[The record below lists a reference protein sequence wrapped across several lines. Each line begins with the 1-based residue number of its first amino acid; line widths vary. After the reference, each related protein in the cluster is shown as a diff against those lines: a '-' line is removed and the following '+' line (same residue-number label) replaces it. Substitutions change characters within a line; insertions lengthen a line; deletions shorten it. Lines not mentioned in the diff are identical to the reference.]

1 MKQLQ
6 EFRGN
11 LVEEEK
17 SDYKQFDMLVRAG
30 LANKAQ
36 LARIHRILD
45 KMTEERPQFNNADR
59 EIMRNLFNRMVD
71 LIANN
76 KQVFQKTRQA
86 VREELEEGVL
96 DTSDFK
102 IGPSG
107 RKVRAHRVKVGDV
120 AYGQEDDIKE
130 DFELVEAPV
139 DFDNDPPFVLVL
151 KRRAIRMYPD
161 KTKVALYYSKTLDKY
176 FSVPYGGPMGAIVQA
191 EETQIE
197 EAVMDQLHKIVN
209 DKQAQTVKFG
219 NGQSK
224 KVDHFTASAITQ
236 VHKALNDE
244 NKKKFADMVH
254 KSPAHLAKAS
264 DFAFS
269 RAK

>member
-1 MKQLQ
+1 MKNLQ
-6 EFRGN
+6 EFRQ

-17 SDYKQFDMLVRAG
+17 SDYSKFDMLVRAG

-71 LIANN
+71 IISNN
-76 KQVFQKTRQA
+76 KQIFQKTRQA
-86 VREELEEGVL
+86 VREQLEESIL
-96 DTSDFK
+96 DNVD
-102 IGPSG
+102 
-107 RKVRAHRVKVGDV
+107 
-120 AYGQEDDIKE
+120 YEE
-130 DFELVEAPV
+130 LELVESSV
-139 DFDNDPPFVLVL
+139 DLDKDPPFVLVL
-151 KRRAIRMYPD
+151 KRKAIRMYPD
-161 KTKVALYYSKTLDKY
+161 KTKIALYYSKTLNKY
-176 FSVPYGGPMGAIVQA
+176 FSVPYGGPLGSVIQA

-197 EAVMDQLHKIVN
+197 EAVMDQLHKIVS

-219 NGQSK
+219 NGQTRK
-224 KVDHFTASAITQ
+224 IDHFTASAITQ
-236 VHKALNDE
+236 VHNALNDD

-254 KSPAHLAKAS
+254 KSPAHLSKAS

>member
-1 MKQLQ
+1 MKNLQ
-6 EFRGN
+6 EFRQ

-17 SDYKQFDMLVRAG
+17 SDYTKFDMLVRAG

-59 EIMRNLFNRMVD
+59 EIMRNLFNRMID
-71 LIANN
+71 LISNN
-76 KQVFQKTRQA
+76 KQIFQKTRQA
-86 VREELEEGVL
+86 VREQLEEGVL

-102 IGPSG
+102 VSETG
-107 RKVRAHRVKVGDV
+107 RKVKAHRFKVGDV
-120 AYGQEDDIKE
+120 GEVKE
-130 DFELVEAPV
+130 EFELVESPM
-139 DFDNDPPFVLVL
+139 DLDNDPPFVLVL
-151 KRRAIRMYPD
+151 KRKAIRMYPD
-161 KTKVALYYSKTLDKY
+161 KTKVALYYNKTLNKY
-176 FSVPYGGPMGAIVQA
+176 FSVPYGGPLGSVIQA

-197 EAVMDQLHKIVN
+197 ESVMDQLHKIVS

-219 NGQSK
+219 NGQSH
-224 KVDHFTASAITQ
+224 KVDHYTASAITQ
-236 VHKALNDE
+236 VHNALNDD